1 MTELS
6 ISKDRAPE
14 ISNPSIW
21 NYIISVAVS
30 IVLIITIS
38 RLVFDRVAERSEFGN
53 TENVANETYTNYF
66 QKLDSIS
73 KKYEKESES
82 LKKKR

>member
-6 ISKDRAPE
+6 ISRDQTPE
-14 ISNPSIW
+14 ISKPSIW

-38 RLVFDRVAERSEFGN
+38 RLVFDMVPERSEFAN
-53 TENVANETYTNYF
+53 KENVANETYTNYF
-66 QKLDSIS
+66 ERLDSIS
-73 KKYEKESES
+73 KKYAKEFES
-82 LKKKR
+82 LKKNR

>member
-1 MTELS
+1 MTDLS

-14 ISNPSIW
+14 ISKPSIW

-30 IVLIITIS
+30 IVLIITIT
-38 RLVFDRVAERSEFGN
+38 RLAFNLVPERSPFVD
-53 TENVANETYTNYF
+53 TEKVANETYTNYF
-66 QKLDSIS
+66 ERLDSIS
-73 KKYEKESES
+73 KKYENVFES

>member
-14 ISNPSIW
+14 ISKPSIW

-30 IVLIITIS
+30 IALIITIS
-38 RLVFDRVAERSEFGN
+38 RLVFNLVPERSPFAD
-53 TENVANETYTNYF
+53 TEKVANETYANYF
-66 QKLDSIS
+66 QKLDSMS
-73 KKYEKESES
+73 KKYEKEFKS